1 MSEKIVNQTVQNTD
15 KETNI
20 ERLKRFRYFRNLA
33 ASIGSFV
40 IALILAL
47 TSVGNFE
54 LDLNNIFIK
63 IMFVILGTGVLY
75 CAFAIAAL
83 ALRLISGVQGFKPT
97 NHKTNLILDIAVYIA
112 LSVGGLFLFYFIC
125 QNVIWLGIVLTI
137 FGFIRAYFDLK
148 FVWANY

>member
-1 MSEKIVNQTVQNTD
+1 MSEQIIKQTVQNTEKD
-15 KETNI
+15 INI
-20 ERLKRFRYFRNLA
+20 ERLKKFRCFRNLA
-33 ASIGSFV
+33 ASIVSFV

-47 TSVGNFE
+47 TAIGNFE

-83 ALRLISGVQGFKPT
+83 ALRLICGVQGFKPA
-97 NHKTNLILDIAVYIA
+97 NHKINLTLDIIVYIA

-125 QNVIWLGIVLTI
+125 QKIIWLGIALTI
-137 FGFIRAYFDLK
+137 FGYIRAYADVK
-148 FVWANY
+148 FVWTKY

>member
-1 MSEKIVNQTVQNTD
+1 MSEQIRNQTVPNTD

-20 ERLKRFRYFRNLA
+20 ERLKKFRYFRNLA
-33 ASIGSFV
+33 ASIVSFV

-47 TSVGNFE
+47 TAIGSFE

-63 IMFVILGTGVLY
+63 IMFVVLGTGVLY

-83 ALRLISGVQGFKPT
+83 ALRLICGVQGFKPR
-97 NHKTNLILDIAVYIA
+97 NHKINLILDIAVYIA

-125 QNVIWLGIVLTI
+125 QKVIWLGIALTL

-148 FVWANY
+148 FIWANY